1 MATTPKTAVAKEYQ
15 AIKTQRGVV
24 EKTRATT
31 LKWNGKVDTL
41 RKEGVKHLRDLFRER
56 GVTSPATHPG
66 FDYYRNL
73 LGRVSHVHSRT
84 ALGEFAKILS
94 NLKKVIGN
102 GKGAAARFKSLL
114 EGRFLKALE
123 RYVRE
128 YQLDKKQEEKL
139 QKMEQKFREKHP
151 EFKLPSHRIKS
162 RPVPFDYDSSI
173 MDMPPIPKKSAAAA
187 PRKCLAPCTGHGNQ
201 GNPCQVN
208 VGNDGVCQHH
218 GTRYPPIAIA

>member
-1 MATTPKTAVAKEYQ
+1 MAIIPTTGVARDYQ

-24 EKTRATT
+24 EKKRATT
-31 LKWNGKVDTL
+31 LEWNSKVNTL

-56 GVTSPATHPG
+56 GVTNPATHPS

-73 LGRVSHVHSRT
+73 LDRISHVHSRT

-94 NLKKVIGN
+94 NLTKAIGG

-114 EGRFLKALE
+114 EGRFSKALE
-123 RYVRE
+123 RYARE

-139 QKMEQKFREKHP
+139 REMERKFLDKHP
-151 EFKLPSHRIKS
+151 EFNLPSHRIKS
-162 RPVPFDYDSSI
+162 RPAPFDYDSVI
-173 MDMPPIPKKSAAAA
+173 MDMPPIPKKSAPAA
-187 PRKCLAPCTGHGNQ
+187 PRTCLAPCTGHGIE
-201 GNPCQVN
+201 GKPCQVN

-218 GTRYPPIAIA
+218 GTRYPPIVIA